1 MKINKLCTFSLVAF
15 LVALIVCNS
24 NAYADPSKS
33 GTPVVSVANTI
44 HAAAQVV
51 SLSAEFDRVMAEYD
65 SEYLKDKKEELLNQ
79 AKNILSQLIE
89 QANNVESEI
98 SILSRKKLDK
108 MYSQKLER
116 VLSNVLRMRQAA
128 EKKMQTADQAG

>member
-1 MKINKLCTFSLVAF
+1 MKMNKLCPFSLVALF
-15 LVALIVCNS
+15 VALIVCNP

-33 GTPVVSVANTI
+33 GTPAVSVANTI
-44 HAAAQVV
+44 HSAAKVV

-65 SEYLKDKKEELLNQ
+65 SEYLKEKKEELLNQ
-79 AKNILSQLIE
+79 AKNILKQLIE
-89 QANNVESEI
+89 QANSVEAEI
-98 SILSRKKLDK
+98 SILSKKKLDK

-128 EKKMQTADQAG
+128 EKKMQTAEQAG